1 MRNQALA
8 FSVLLKHND
17 LMLNVRERREAQARR
32 EAAELI
38 EEIGLHRAAEL
49 LNVHLTT
56 VKRWHAGEVV
66 AQTPVLIALRTLAGR
81 WGPTCKDWE
90 GWTMAENW
98 LWSPTGD
105 KFHPGD
111 LLGRQYER
119 QLIRYQR
126 RQIAA
131 LEAKLRRVETGAAN
145 DPVEGDLLAK
155 TLPR

>member
-1 MRNQALA
+1 
-8 FSVLLKHND
+8 
-17 LMLNVRERREAQARR
+17 MLNVRERREAAAKR
-32 EAAELI
+32 EAADLIDELGP
-38 EEIGLHRAAEL
+38 ERVSTL

-56 VKRWHAGEVV
+56 VKRWLSGEVV

-81 WGPTCKDWE
+81 WGEENKAWH
-90 GWTMAENW
+90 GWTLRDNW
-98 LWSPTGD
+98 LWSPAGD

-131 LEAKLRRVETGAAN
+131 LEAKLRRVQTGAAN
-145 DPVEGDLLAK
+145 DAVEGDLLAPK
-155 TLPR
+155 PQRAGR